1 MPNGLGAILAA
12 LAGGASGYAE
22 SKQKQRA
29 EALVAERLRREEE
42 NDARNEARQ
51 QRQDAIALARDKAHF
66 LDLGATTVDPN
77 VVSGQAQRDTQKGMA
92 MAQDILGTQSSVPTP
107 VADLPPATTQR
118 GLALAS
124 AELPSKYEP
133 QAQLSGILKDKQT
146 ALSAMDA
153 TMRNSVQL
161 GDSRYTIPS
170 AASKQALLDAKI
182 QERLAKEGKGYFDL
196 LGLDPKNASDET
208 YRALANNPTLG
219 TDLARANA
227 SEKKTKLVDELS
239 SAAMEVG
246 ADGKPTQTALVAR
259 LRLESVDPM
268 AYRMLMTIHP
278 NGIGDSKAFTQLNQR
293 TSAAAK
299 ALAEAI
305 KNSPRPSHEG
315 KSKLDPTLGKI
326 VENPAYPQIVRDS
339 IAYDRNTVQPARE
352 TLENLR
358 RQLLGGPPAPAK
370 DDYEKKQS
378 WSKLHPKRVGENT
391 EDYRKRYYKDNP

>member
-12 LAGGASGYAE
+12 LAGGAGGYVE

-51 QRQDAIALARDKAHF
+51 QRQDAIALARDKAYF

-170 AASKQALLDAKI
+170 AASKQALVDAKTRKDLI
-182 QERLAKEGKGYFDL
+182 EEGRGTARSVLGADVEVSDEEAIAFAKNSNLASIRGQGMKVTKENAYIVDLAKRAKGKGPDAEQAKLEL
-196 LGLDPKNASDET
+196 LVKAPSAHA
-208 YRALANNPTLG
+208 ALFPTAPRG
-219 TDLARANA
+219 TSA
-227 SEKKTKLVDELS
+227 SELRDNLLAVTATFRKGYVNPLTGERVVPTEDQVNQYTAGLIRDMSTFTTAAGEGYRVTEQPDIAALTKE
-239 SAAMEVG
+239 A
-246 ADGKPTQTALVAR
+246 GKAIAKIVALKLTPEETRIRVESVNKR
-259 LRLESVDPM
+259 LRILASP
-268 AYRMLMTIHP
+268 
-278 NGIGDSKAFTQLNQR
+278 SK
-293 TSAAAK
+293 
-299 ALAEAI
+299 
-305 KNSPRPSHEG
+305 
-315 KSKLDPTLGKI
+315 
-326 VENPAYPQIVRDS
+326 
-339 IAYDRNTVQPARE
+339 
-352 TLENLR
+352 
-358 RQLLGGPPAPAK
+358 
-370 DDYEKKQS
+370 
-378 WSKLHPKRVGENT
+378 
-391 EDYRKRYYKDNP
+391 